1 MKQLMIETSSKTY
14 PVIIGSDVLDAL
26 PTFIQQQMEPV
37 SGVWIISDETVAS
50 LYVKKLEALVT
61 PHFDKVVT
69 TIVPSGESAKAF
81 HVFEKCHEDGLRNNM
96 NRKSLILALG
106 GGAVGDLAGFV
117 AATYMRG
124 IRFIGL
130 PTTLLAHDS
139 AVGGKVAINHALGK
153 NMVGAFHQPEAVF
166 YDWNLLGT
174 LPKKEVRSGF
184 GEAIKHALIQD
195 PAFYDWLLTH
205 VQKIEDLHG
214 EVLAEV
220 IQKGIAIKANIVKQD
235 ERENGVRGFLNFGH
249 TLGHAIEA
257 NVGYG
262 KITHGEGVVI
272 GMIFALKISMDRMGL
287 SFDIESF
294 EAWLEQLGYELALPA
309 CDHLHLLASMKKDKK
324 TTGQT
329 TTFIVLSKVGEP
341 TTIQLSDDEVLQY
354 LQKYF
359 G

>member
-1 MKQLMIETSSKTY
+1 MKQLTIETSSKTY
-14 PVIIGSDVLDAL
+14 PVVIGSDVLKEL
-26 PTFIQQQMEPV
+26 PTFIQTKLEPV
-37 SGVWIISDETVAS
+37 SGIWIISDETVAA
-50 LYVKKLEALVT
+50 LYVSKLEKLIK
-61 PHFDKVVT
+61 PYFDKVVT
-69 TIVPSGESAKAF
+69 TVVPSGESAKAF
-81 HVFEKCHEDGLRNNM
+81 SVFEKCHGDGLRHNM

-139 AVGGKVAINHALGK
+139 AVGGKVAINHTLGK

-166 YDWNLLGT
+166 YDWDLLST
-174 LPKKEVRSGF
+174 LPEKEVRSGF

-195 PAFYDWLLTH
+195 SAFYDYLLSN
-205 VQKIEDLHG
+205 VNRLEDLQG

-220 IQKGIAIKANIVKQD
+220 ITKGISIKANIVKQD
-235 ERENGVRGFLNFGH
+235 ERETGVRGFLNFGH

-257 NVGYG
+257 NMGYG

-272 GMIFALKISMDRMGL
+272 GMVFALKLSMDRTGL
-287 SFDIESF
+287 SFDLKTFES
-294 EAWLEQLGYELALPA
+294 WLTQLGYSLTLPP
-309 CDHLHLLASMKKDKK
+309 CDHHDLLASMKKDKK
-324 TTGQT
+324 TTGKT
-329 TTFIVLSKVGEP
+329 ITFIVLNAVGEP

-354 LQKYF
+354 LQEYF

>member
-1 MKQLMIETSSKTY
+1 M
-14 PVIIGSDVLDAL
+14 
-26 PTFIQQQMEPV
+26 
-37 SGVWIISDETVAS
+37 
-50 LYVKKLEALVT
+50 
-61 PHFDKVVT
+61 
-69 TIVPSGESAKAF
+69 
-81 HVFEKCHEDGLRNNM
+81 
-96 NRKSLILALG
+96 
-106 GGAVGDLAGFV
+106 
-117 AATYMRG
+117 
-124 IRFIGL
+124 
-130 PTTLLAHDS
+130 
-139 AVGGKVAINHALGK
+139 
-153 NMVGAFHQPEAVF
+153 
-166 YDWNLLGT
+166 
-174 LPKKEVRSGF
+174 
-184 GEAIKHALIQD
+184 
-195 PAFYDWLLTH
+195 
-205 VQKIEDLHG
+205 QKIEDLHG